1 VTNRSAGSV
10 FPPQTTTTT
19 RSPGSG
25 R

>member
-10 FPPQTTTTT
+10 FPPQTTATT